1 MTGPTRGA
9 PPALDREL
17 HHPTRLALA
26 AYLSACGEAEFAVLR
41 DYCQV
46 SDSTL
51 SKTLSAL
58 EKTGYVGIRKG
69 YLGKRPRT
77 WAALTLTG
85 RRALDRHLAALE
97 EIAATARRAAATGTG
112 TGPGTEDTPG
122 S

>member
-1 MTGPTRGA
+1 MTGSTGGA

-41 DYCQV
+41 DYCEV

-58 EKTGYVGIRKG
+58 EKTGYVSIRKG

-77 WAALTLTG
+77 WAALTLSG
-85 RRALDRHLAALE
+85 RRALARHLAALE
-97 EIAATARRAAATGTG
+97 EIAASARRAAGAGAQE
-112 TGPGTEDTPG
+112 PGTPG
-122 S
+122 A

>member
-1 MTGPTRGA
+1 MTGPAGGA

-26 AYLSACGEAEFAVLR
+26 AYLSGCGEAEFAVLR

-58 EKTGYVGIRKG
+58 EKTGYVSIRKG
-69 YLGKRPRT
+69 HLGKRPRT
-77 WAALTLTG
+77 WASLTLTG
-85 RRALDRHLAALE
+85 RRALTRHLAALE
-97 EIAATARRAAATGTG
+97 DIAATARRAATAAP
-112 TGPGTEDTPG
+112 PGRAG
-122 S
+122 RHR

>member
-1 MTGPTRGA
+1 MTGEPGGP

-58 EKTGYVGIRKG
+58 EKTGYVSIRKG

-85 RRALDRHLAALE
+85 RRALAGHLTALE
-97 EIAATARRAAATGTG
+97 EIASAARRA
-112 TGPGTEDTPG
+112 GTEPEGDRSEPEED
-122 S
+122 

>member
-1 MTGPTRGA
+1 MTGTPE

-46 SDSTL
+46 SDSTM

-58 EKTGYVGIRKG
+58 EKTGYLSVRKG
-69 YLGKRPRT
+69 YFGKRPRT
-77 WAALTLTG
+77 WAALTFPG
-85 RRALDRHLAALE
+85 RKAVERHLAALE
-97 EIAATARRAAATGTG
+97 EIASAARRAGAE
-112 TGPGTEDTPG
+112 TESP
-122 S
+122 

>member
-1 MTGPTRGA
+1 MTDPTRGA

-58 EKTGYVGIRKG
+58 EKTGYISIRKG

-85 RRALDRHLAALE
+85 RRALARHLAALQQ
-97 EIAATARRAAATGTG
+97 IAATARQAAGADTGA
-112 TGPGTEDTPG
+112 EDTPG

>member
-1 MTGPTRGA
+1 MTGSRDDA
-9 PPALDREL
+9 PPTLDREL

-41 DYCQV
+41 DYCEV

-58 EKTGYVGIRKG
+58 EKTGYVSIRKG

-77 WAALTLTG
+77 WAALTLSG
-85 RRALDRHLAALE
+85 RRAVARHLAALE
-97 EIAATARRAAATGTG
+97 EIAATARRAACAGAQESGTPE
-112 TGPGTEDTPG
+112 T
-122 S
+122 

>member
-1 MTGPTRGA
+1 MTGTPQ

-17 HHPTRLALA
+17 HHPTRLALT

-58 EKTGYVGIRKG
+58 EKTGYVSIRKG

-77 WAALTLTG
+77 WAALTFTG
-85 RRALDRHLAALE
+85 RRALTGHLTALE
-97 EIAATARRAAATGTG
+97 EIASAARRAAAGSEG
-112 TGPGTEDTPG
+112 DRSEPAED
-122 S
+122 

>member
-1 MTGPTRGA
+1 MTAGPDGT

-26 AYLSACGEAEFAVLR
+26 AYLSGCSEAEFAVLR

-58 EKTGYVGIRKG
+58 ERTGHVSIRKG
-69 YLGKRPRT
+69 YFGKRPRT
-77 WAALTLTG
+77 WAALTLAG
-85 RRALDRHLAALE
+85 RRALASHLAALE
-97 EIAATARRAAATGTG
+97 GIASAARRAAAAAE
-112 TGPGTEDTPG
+112 PE
-122 S
+122 